1 MGIEE
6 NDKSAICTH
15 TQYALDR
22 LFTSSLYFFNTT
34 LSGLN
39 NNNSKIAVGRRMIK
53 HRVRTIVLSAFV
65 AAGTLSMGSAAI
77 GQTTLN
83 EILEEGASANVLA
96 QESQARI
103 DGIVD
108 DTDKIIGQYKNVLKT
123 VDGLKVYN
131 AQMERSI
138 ERQMQSMEELNVNI
152 KNVTNIKR
160 QVEPLLIRMID
171 GLESFIRND
180 IPFHLEER
188 LAGLDRVKDL
198 MTNPDLDASERFRS
212 VFELYQVESDYG
224 GVFQSYT
231 ETRMIDGT
239 ERFVDMLMV
248 GRVAL
253 LYQTT
258 DGEVS
263 GAYNKKTGEFEVV
276 SADTFQKSIN
286 TAIRMAN
293 AKAPQN
299 TLLLL
304 PIMAPENAE

>member
-6 NDKSAICTH
+6 NDKSTICTQ
-15 TQYALDR
+15 TQYTLDR
-22 LFTSSLYFFNTT
+22 FFAGSLCIFNAAFG
-34 LSGLN
+34 GLN
-39 NNNSKIAVGRRMIK
+39 HNNSNIAVGRRMIK
-53 HRVRTIVLSAFV
+53 HRVRTVVLSAFV

-83 EILEEGASANVLA
+83 EILDEGVSANVLA

-103 DGIVD
+103 NDIVG
-108 DTDKIIGQYKNVLKT
+108 DTDKIITQYKNVLKT

-131 AQMERSI
+131 AQMEKSI
-138 ERQMQSMEELNVNI
+138 ERQMRSMEELTANI

-160 QVEPLLIRMID
+160 QVEPLLVRMVD
-171 GLESFIRND
+171 GLEEFIKND

-198 MTNPDLDASERFRS
+198 MTNPDIDASERFRS
-212 VFELYQVESDYG
+212 VFELYQIESDYG
-224 GVFQSYT
+224 GVFQSYIQT
-231 ETRMIDGT
+231 MDVNGV
-239 ERFVDMLMV
+239 ERFVNMLMI

-258 DGEVS
+258 DGEIS
-263 GAYNKKTGEFEVV
+263 GAYNKLTREFEVV
-276 SADTFQKSIN
+276 DQATYQKSMN

-293 AKAPQN
+293 GKAPQN
-299 TLLLL
+299 TLLLV
-304 PIMAPENAE
+304 PITAPENAQ